1 MADRIRAGRK
11 ARGWSQRELS
21 ERAGV
26 SRQLLGAVEA
36 GRHVPNVRAAL
47 ALARALDVPVER
59 LFGDGP
65 TTRAVPVPVV
75 DGAPLP
81 EGSPVVVA
89 RVGEATVLAPCRHW
103 LANGEV
109 WAVPDGAVAGG
120 EVAMLDEAATGGLVL
135 AGCDPAMGI
144 LGGLVERRSAHRVVS
159 VHASS
164 ARSVAALAAGRV
176 HGVVVHGPEG
186 ALADAPVPV
195 RRWRLGGWQVGLAS
209 GRATGVPSLDEL
221 SARRLRVVQ
230 RDPGAGSQ
238 QALQR
243 ALAGLGADPAL
254 PGPVAEGHLDV
265 ARRVAA
271 GAPAGVT
278 MEAAAR
284 SFGLGF
290 RPLEDHAVELWLD
303 ARWVALPAA
312 AALVEVLASAA
323 FRSRIELIG
332 GYDLAGC
339 GSERRA
345 S

>member
-36 GRHVPNVRAAL
+36 SRHVPNVRAAL

-103 LANGEV
+103 LSNGEV

-186 ALADAPVPV
+186 ALADAPVSV

>member
-1 MADRIRAGRK
+1 MRE

-59 LFGDGP
+59 LFDDGP
-65 TTRAVPVPVV
+65 APPAALVPVV

-89 RVGEATVLAPCRHW
+89 RVGDATVLAPCRHW
-103 LANGEV
+103 LGNGEV
-109 WAVPDGAVAGG
+109 WTVPDGAVAGAG
-120 EVAMLDEAATGGLVL
+120 VAMLDEAATGGLVL

-159 VHASS
+159 VHAST

-186 ALADAPVPV
+186 ALAEAPVPL
-195 RRWRLGGWQVGLAS
+195 RRWRLGGWRVGLAS
-209 GRATGVPSLDEL
+209 GRPAGVPSLDEL

-238 QALQR
+238 QALHR

-284 SFGLGF
+284 SFGLRF
-290 RPLEDHAVELWLD
+290 RPLEDHVVELWLD